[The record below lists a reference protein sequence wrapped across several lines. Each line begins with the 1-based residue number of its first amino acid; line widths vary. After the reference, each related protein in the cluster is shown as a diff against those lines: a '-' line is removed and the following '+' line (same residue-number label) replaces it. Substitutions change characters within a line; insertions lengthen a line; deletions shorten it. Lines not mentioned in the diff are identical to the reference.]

1 MPSIWGEAISGL
13 TVIGVVIWL
22 LEHPYVYDNVKAGLI
37 KPFIKGGKRL
47 QKHFIASNVQGKLNK
62 FSHDVAKEMGEKK
75 SYKARVKWVKLSSP
89 ETFFKQNR
97 LVIRMDCGDNASKN
111 LTIATLAYVSSVIIR
126 KARPYVDTRLSRAID
141 LISTRKVIE
150 ASAEDH
156 EKLYYNNVFLF
167 PMLEVDGDLKI
178 DCEGISALDKK
189 GYFTR
194 LFLRELRYV
203 GEILHPTI
211 PNDDVRSEIREFL
224 EYLLTVA
231 NAPILHEGGK
241 MLEPSQFLFMRRYL
255 KVQVVLFAMSWK
267 AEVGDIRP
275 YRKRIKQGLKQGV
288 EIFYVLASEES
299 FEFLVEFEKDINRR
313 LVKQRILKKT
323 GDRTFYLWKSERKR
337 EKHRCLIYQRLTA
350 IEGIE
355 VDVILEEL

>member
-1 MPSIWGEAISGL
+1 MPSIWGGAISGL

-47 QKHFIASNVQGKLNK
+47 QKHFIASSVQSKLNK

-75 SYKARVKWVKLSSP
+75 SPKARIKWVKLSSP
-89 ETFFKQNR
+89 ETFFERDQ

-111 LTIATLAYVSSVIIR
+111 LTIATLAYVSSVIIK

-141 LISTRKVIE
+141 LISTQKVME
-150 ASAEDH
+150 SNAEDH

-167 PMLEVDGDLKI
+167 PMLEADSDLKT
-178 DCEGISALDKK
+178 DCEGISVLDKK

-203 GEILHPTI
+203 GETLHPTI
-211 PNDDVRSEIREFL
+211 PNDEVRTEIREFL
-224 EYLLTVA
+224 EYLLAVA
-231 NAPILHEGGK
+231 KAPIIHEGGQ
-241 MLEPSQFLFMRRYL
+241 MLEPSQFEFMKRYL
-255 KVQVVLFAMSWK
+255 KVQVLLFAMHFK
-267 AEVGDIRP
+267 VELGDIRP
-275 YRKRIKQGLKQGV
+275 YRKRIKQGIKKGV
-288 EIFYVLASEES
+288 EIFYILATEDS
-299 FEFLVEFEKDINRR
+299 FGFLAEFEKDIKRR

-323 GDRTFYLWKSERKR
+323 GDRTFYLWKSERNR
-337 EKHRCLIYQRLTA
+337 EKHRCLIYQKLTA
-350 IEGIE
+350 LKDIE
-355 VDVILEEL
+355 VDVIIEEL